1 MQGYGLSAAE
11 FGGAFALVA
20 VCSSVGNLLNS
31 RLVRGVPLV
40 RLIRLALALA
50 ILTAGLALG
59 LAVSGIGGVWLLVL
73 AIGLFF
79 TAFGLVVANGS
90 TLALQPHAAHAG
102 AAAAALGFSQTVV
115 PALIGGIVAGLYNGT
130 AVPMVATILGLSVL
144 CWLVAARAGPIQTI
158 E

>member
-1 MQGYGLSAAE
+1 MPPSSAARSP
-11 FGGAFALVA
+11 LVA

-40 RLIRLALALA
+40 RLIRLALTLA
-50 ILTAGLALG
+50 ILTAGLALA
-59 LAVSGIGGVWLLVL
+59 LAVTGIGGVWLLVL

-90 TLALQPHAAHAG
+90 TLALQPHAAARG
-102 AAAAALGFSQTVV
+102 RRRG
-115 PALIGGIVAGLYNGT
+115 
-130 AVPMVATILGLSVL
+130 
-144 CWLVAARAGPIQTI
+144 RAGIQPDRGAGPDRRHRRRPLRRHRGADGRDDSRPVRPVLAGRRRGPAPIRTM